1 MKYIILNSFLSLI
14 LLFLLF
20 SIAKEEIEY
29 KRYERFEWT
38 SDVDVT
44 DSTNTIRVIEG
55 FLKNKNLNHDIINY
69 DNRDKIIYSGLYQI
83 TDSHKNELLP
93 DSLKIK
99 WFSYKDD
106 AFYQINEALPYDKI
120 IEILNSYVTN
130 ELQFEIVFN
139 NKGKIDLY
147 LGNGYK
153 NKQIFITT
161 FKAKKINQ
169 KWTFNKNKVQDV
181 FLMNS
186 KAVFNPYIEITSNSK
201 FKSCRTY
208 FFDQYQSSFDS
219 ISNEK
224 LYHFSTRKPRPFKSI
239 SFELS
244 NDKFEN
250 GNLYFSLDF
259 SEDEL
264 FNCLTKMSDLP
275 KKLEVKLDEKDSVRS
290 VFLSDSEKRFQ
301 LKELK
306 HYD

>member
-1 MKYIILNSFLSLI
+1 MKYIILNCFLSLI
-14 LLFLLF
+14 VVFLVF
-20 SIAKEEIEY
+20 SIVKEEMEY
-29 KRYERFEWT
+29 KRYERYDWT
-38 SDVDVT
+38 SDVDVA
-44 DSTNTIRVIEG
+44 DSTNTIRVVEG
-55 FLKNKNLNHDIINY
+55 FLVNRNLEHDIINY
-69 DNRDKIIYSGLYQI
+69 DNSNKILYSGLYQI

-99 WFSYKDD
+99 WFSYKDN
-106 AFYQINEALPYDKI
+106 AFYQVKEKLPYDKM

-130 ELQFEIVFN
+130 DLQFEIVLN

-147 LGNGYK
+147 LGNDYK
-153 NKQIFITT
+153 KKQIFITS
-161 FKAKKINQ
+161 FKGKVIKQ
-169 KWTFNKNKVQDV
+169 KWTFSKNRVQDV

-186 KAVFNPYIEITSNSK
+186 KTAFNPYLEINSDSK
-201 FKSCRTY
+201 FKSCTAY

-219 ISNEK
+219 ISNGK
-224 LYHFSTRKPRPFKSI
+224 LYHFSSRKSRPFKSI

-259 SEDEL
+259 SEVEL
-264 FNCLTKMSDLP
+264 YDCLTKMSNTP

-306 HYD
+306 DYN

>member
-1 MKYIILNSFLSLI
+1 MKYIILNCFLSLI
-14 LLFLLF
+14 LVFLVF
-20 SIAKEEIEY
+20 SIVKEEIAY
-29 KRYERFEWT
+29 KRYERYDWT
-38 SDVDVT
+38 SDVEVA
-44 DSTNTIRVIEG
+44 DSTNTIRIMEG
-55 FLKNKNLNHDIINY
+55 FLKNKNFEHDIINSS
-69 DNRDKIIYSGLYQI
+69 NSDKVLYTGLYQI
-83 TDSHKNELLP
+83 TDSHKNEILP
-93 DSLKIK
+93 DSLKMT
-99 WFSYKDD
+99 WFSYQDD
-106 AFYQINEALPYDKI
+106 AFYQINDALPYDKI

-130 ELQFEIVFN
+130 DLQFEIVIN

-147 LGNGYK
+147 LGNNYK

-161 FKAKKINQ
+161 FKAKEINQ

-186 KAVFNPYIEITSNSK
+186 KSVFNPYLEITSNSK
-201 FKSCRTY
+201 FKSCRAY

-219 ISNEK
+219 ISNGK
-224 LYHFSTRKPRPFKSI
+224 LYHFSTRKSRPFKSI

-259 SEDEL
+259 SEAEL
-264 FNCLTKMSDLP
+264 YDCLTKMSHLP
-275 KKLEVKLDEKDSVRS
+275 KKLEVKLDEKDSVSS

>member
-1 MKYIILNSFLSLI
+1 MKLKIINSILSSLLI
-14 LLFLLF
+14 LLIFA
-20 SIAKEEIEY
+20 IVIEEINY
-29 KRYERFEWT
+29 KRYERYDWT
-38 SDVDVT
+38 SDVDVA
-44 DSTNTIRVIEG
+44 DSTNTIRVVEG
-55 FLKNKNLNHDIINY
+55 FLINKNLEHDIINH
-69 DNRDKIIYSGLYQI
+69 DNGDKILYSGLYQI

-106 AFYQINEALPYDKI
+106 AFYQINDALPYDKI
-120 IEILNSYVTN
+120 IDILNSYITN
-130 ELQFEIVFN
+130 DLQFEIVIN

-147 LGNGYK
+147 LGNSYK
-153 NKQIFITT
+153 NKQIFIAT
-161 FKAKKINQ
+161 FKAKEINQ

-186 KAVFNPYIEITSNSK
+186 KAIFNPYLEINSNSK
-201 FKSCRTY
+201 FKSCRAY

-219 ISNEK
+219 ISNGN
-224 LYHFSTRKPRPFKSI
+224 LYHFSTRKSRPFKSI

-244 NDKFEN
+244 NNKFEN

-259 SEDEL
+259 SEVEL
-264 FNCLTKMSDLP
+264 YDCLTKMSPLP
-275 KKLEVKLDEKDSVRS
+275 KKLVVKLDEKDSVRS
-290 VFLSDSEKRFQ
+290 VYLSDSEKRFQ